1 MAEKKNG
8 CPYTDEVV
16 KPLVEH
22 AKELNEEIPEIETPH
37 IRWPVQ
43 FPKCPYGKQGVWC
56 NICSNGPCRI
66 TEKTP
71 RGVCGATADVIVARN
86 FLRHVAAGTA
96 CYVHCLENAARAL
109 KSVPDEESPYE
120 VRDEKALEYAAEV
133 YGIDASGK
141 PEDVAE
147 EIADFILEDIYK
159 PRYEESEVFKAVV
172 PDWRVEMYEEMGLI
186 PGGAKSEI
194 HDALVKTSTN
204 LNSDPED
211 MLLHTLRLGLITGPI
226 ALFGVETINDILFGS
241 PEITKT
247 EGGPGIL
254 DPDYVNIMTTGH
266 QMPLQK
272 YLTDAAEKLE
282 DEAKAAG
289 AKGIRIIGA
298 TCVGDD
304 FEARAEHLPD
314 TYAGFAGN
322 NFTTEALAAT
332 GLVDAIVSEFN
343 CTFPGLK
350 FYGEKLDVK
359 LMAVDDVAKVW
370 GAELITWDP
379 DEAEKVAETVVKKA
393 IEAFKQR
400 RSKLEG
406 KTYNPTH
413 KHENVVGFGYFS
425 IEEAVGWENVL
436 ELITEGTIRGVAA
449 VVGCTNLSSG
459 GHNVPAATLAK
470 ELIKRDILV
479 LGAGCVNGALAN
491 AGLFNP
497 EAAKLAGENLRQVC
511 EELGIPPVLHYG
523 PCLAIGKIEHLVFEI
538 AEILREQTGEEIDI
552 PDVPAVASAPQWLEE
567 QALADGCSALALGIT
582 LHVSPIPPVT
592 GSEVVTKTLL
602 EDLPDLTGG
611 ELILETD
618 MVKAAEILAE
628 KIEEKRKRLGI

>member
-1 MAEKKNG
+1 MEEKRSS
-8 CPYTDEVV
+8 CPYADEAVCE
-16 KPLVEH
+16 LVEH

-86 FLRHVAAGTA
+86 FLRHVAAGAA

-109 KSVPDEESPYE
+109 KSVADEESPYE
-120 VRDEKALEYAAEV
+120 IADEKALRHAAEV
-133 YGIDASGK
+133 YGLDTSGK

-147 EIADFILEDIYK
+147 EIAEFILEDIYR

-172 PDWRVEMYEEMGLI
+172 PDWRIEMYEEMGLI

-204 LNSDPED
+204 LNSDPVD
-211 MLLHTLRLGLITGPI
+211 MLLHVLRLGLITGPV

-241 PEITKT
+241 PKITQT

-266 QMPLQK
+266 QMALMK

-282 DEAKAAG
+282 EEAKAAG

-322 NFTTEALAAT
+322 NFATEALAAT

-350 FYGEKLDVK
+350 FYKEKLGRRAGRRRRRGQGV
-359 LMAVDDVAKVW
+359 
-370 GAELITWDP
+370 GRGLILWDP
-379 DEAEKVAETVVKKA
+379 ERAEEVAEEAVQRA
-393 IEAFKQR
+393 IEAFKER
-400 RSKLEG
+400 RSK
-406 KTYNPTH
+406 
-413 KHENVVGFGYFS
+413 HEDKIMEPNAQARERGGVRILLDRGGRRLGERAQADRRS
-425 IEEAVGWENVL
+425 
-436 ELITEGTIRGVAA
+436 TIRGVCAIM
-449 VVGCTNLSSG
+449 GCTNLSSG
-459 GHNVPAATLAK
+459 GHNVPAVELAK
-470 ELIKRDILV
+470 EMIKRDVLV
-479 LGAGCVNGALAN
+479 LGAGCVNGAFAN

-497 EAAKLAGENLRQVC
+497 EAAELAGDNLRQVC

-538 AEILREQTGEEIDI
+538 AEILREKTGEEIDI

-567 QALADGCSALALGIT
+567 QALADASSALALGIT
-582 LHVSPIPPVT
+582 LHVSPVPPVT
-592 GSEVVTKTLL
+592 GSELVTKTLL

-611 ELILETD
+611 ELIVETD
-618 MVKAAEILAE
+618 MKRAGEILAE

>member
-1 MAEKKNG
+1 MSGE
-8 CPYTDEVV
+8 CPYADEAVRE
-16 KPLVEH
+16 LVEH
-22 AKELNEEIPEIETPH
+22 AKKLNEEMPEIETPH

-56 NICSNGPCRI
+56 NICANGPCRI

-86 FLRHVAAGTA
+86 FLRHVAAGAA

-109 KSVPDEESPYE
+109 KSVADEESPYE
-120 VRDEKALEYAAEV
+120 IADERALRHAAEV
-133 YGIDASGK
+133 YGLDASGK

-147 EIADFILEDIYK
+147 EIADFILEDIYR
-159 PRYEESEVFKAVV
+159 PRHEESEVFKAVV
-172 PDWRVEMYEEMGLI
+172 PDWRVEMYEELGLV

-211 MLLHTLRLGLITGPI
+211 MLLHVLRLGLITGPVS
-226 ALFGVETINDILFGS
+226 LFGVETINDILFGS
-241 PEITKT
+241 PRITET

-254 DPDYVNIMTTGH
+254 DPDYVNIMVTGH
-266 QMPLQK
+266 QMPLLK
-272 YLTDAAEKLE
+272 HLMDAAERLE
-282 DEAKAAG
+282 DEAKRAG

-322 NFTTEALAAT
+322 NFATEALAAT

-350 FYGEKLDVK
+350 FYGENVELI
-359 LMAVDDVAKVW
+359 AVDDVAKVW
-370 GAELITWDP
+370 GAELIQWDP
-379 DEAEKVAETVVKKA
+379 ERAEEVAEEAVRRA
-393 IEAFKQR
+393 IEAFKER
-400 RSKLEG
+400 RSKHEDRIMR
-406 KTYNPTH
+406 PEH
-413 KHENVVGFGYFS
+413 RHENVVGFGYFS
-425 IEEAVGWENVL
+425 IEDAVGWEKVL
-436 ELITEGTIRGVAA
+436 ELIEEGTIRGVCAI
-449 VVGCTNLSSG
+449 VGCTNLASG

-470 ELIKRDILV
+470 EMIKRDILV

-497 EAAKLAGENLRQVC
+497 EAAELAGENLRKVC

-523 PCLAIGKIEHLVFEI
+523 PCLAIGKIEHLLFEI
-538 AEILREQTGEEIDI
+538 AEILREKTGEEVDI
-552 PDVPAVASAPQWLEE
+552 PDIPAVASAPQWLEE
-567 QALADGCSALALGIT
+567 QALADASSALALGIT
-582 LHVSPIPPVT
+582 LHVSPVPPVT
-592 GSEVVTKTLL
+592 GSKVVTKTLL
-602 EDLPDLTGG
+602 EDLPELTGG
-611 ELILETD
+611 ELIIETD
-618 MVKAAEILAE
+618 MEKAAEILAE

>member
-1 MAEKKNG
+1 
-8 CPYTDEVV
+8 
-16 KPLVEH
+16 
-22 AKELNEEIPEIETPH
+22 
-37 IRWPVQ
+37 
-43 FPKCPYGKQGVWC
+43 
-56 NICSNGPCRI
+56 
-66 TEKTP
+66 
-71 RGVCGATADVIVARN
+71 
-86 FLRHVAAGTA
+86 
-96 CYVHCLENAARAL
+96 
-109 KSVPDEESPYE
+109 
-120 VRDEKALEYAAEV
+120 
-133 YGIDASGK
+133 
-141 PEDVAE
+141 
-147 EIADFILEDIYK
+147 
-159 PRYEESEVFKAVV
+159 
-172 PDWRVEMYEEMGLI
+172 
-186 PGGAKSEI
+186 
-194 HDALVKTSTN
+194 
-204 LNSDPED
+204 
-211 MLLHTLRLGLITGPI
+211 
-226 ALFGVETINDILFGS
+226 
-241 PEITKT
+241 
-247 EGGPGIL
+247 
-254 DPDYVNIMTTGH
+254 
-266 QMPLQK
+266 
-272 YLTDAAEKLE
+272 
-282 DEAKAAG
+282 
-289 AKGIRIIGA
+289 
-298 TCVGDD
+298 
-304 FEARAEHLPD
+304 
-314 TYAGFAGN
+314 
-322 NFTTEALAAT
+322 
-332 GLVDAIVSEFN
+332 
-343 CTFPGLK
+343 
-350 FYGEKLDVK
+350 
-359 LMAVDDVAKVW
+359 MAVDDVAKVW

>member
-1 MAEKKNG
+1 MSGE
-8 CPYTDEVV
+8 CPYADEAVRE
-16 KPLVEH
+16 LVEH
-22 AKELNEEIPEIETPH
+22 AKKLNEEMPEIETPH

-56 NICSNGPCRI
+56 NICANGPCRI

-86 FLRHVAAGTA
+86 FLRHVAAGAA

-109 KSVPDEESPYE
+109 KSVADEESPYE
-120 VRDEKALEYAAEV
+120 IADERALRHAAEV
-133 YGIDASGK
+133 YGLDASGK

-147 EIADFILEDIYK
+147 EIADFILEDIYR
-159 PRYEESEVFKAVV
+159 PRHEESEVFKAVV
-172 PDWRVEMYEEMGLI
+172 PDWRVEMYEELGLV

-211 MLLHTLRLGLITGPI
+211 MLLHVLRLGLITGPVS
-226 ALFGVETINDILFGS
+226 LFGVETINDILFGS
-241 PEITKT
+241 PRITET

-254 DPDYVNIMTTGH
+254 DPDYVNIMVTGH
-266 QMPLQK
+266 QMPLLK
-272 YLTDAAEKLE
+272 HLMDAAERLE
-282 DEAKAAG
+282 DEAKRAG

-322 NFTTEALAAT
+322 NFATEALAAT

-350 FYGEKLDVK
+350 FYGERLDVE
-359 LMAVDDVAKVW
+359 LIAVDDVAKVW
-370 GAELITWDP
+370 GAELIQWDP
-379 DEAEKVAETVVKKA
+379 ERAEEVAEEAVRRA
-393 IEAFKQR
+393 IEAFKER
-400 RSKLEG
+400 RSKHEDRIMR
-406 KTYNPTH
+406 PEH
-413 KHENVVGFGYFS
+413 RHENVVGFGYFS
-425 IEEAVGWENVL
+425 IEDAVGWEKVL
-436 ELITEGTIRGVAA
+436 ELIEEGTIRGVCAI
-449 VVGCTNLSSG
+449 VGCTNLASG

-470 ELIKRDILV
+470 EMIKRDILV

-497 EAAKLAGENLRQVC
+497 EAAELAGENLRKVC

-523 PCLAIGKIEHLVFEI
+523 PCLAIGKIEHLLFEI
-538 AEILREQTGEEIDI
+538 AEILREKTGEEVDI
-552 PDVPAVASAPQWLEE
+552 PDIPAVASAPQWLEE
-567 QALADGCSALALGIT
+567 QALADASSALALGIT
-582 LHVSPIPPVT
+582 LHVSPVPPVT
-592 GSEVVTKTLL
+592 GSKVVTKTLL
-602 EDLPDLTGG
+602 EDLPELTGG
-611 ELILETD
+611 ELIIETD
-618 MVKAAEILAE
+618 MEKAAEILAE